1 MIQTRRFHPQDAHQ
15 IAQLFHDTIR
25 QVNLGD
31 YTLAQVQAWAPD
43 DLDFRHWIKAC
54 SSRITYVADDG
65 GVILGFGE
73 LETNGHIDCFYI
85 HKDYQG
91 QGVGRQIY
99 QTIESKALDL
109 SLPRLFLEASIT
121 ARPFFERMGFVMVK
135 EQQVIRRGQWLTNVV
150 MEKKLSVSSPTPSV
164 DH

>member
-1 MIQTRRFHPQDAHQ
+1 MIQIRRFHPQDASQ

-43 DLDFRHWIKAC
+43 DLHFRDWVTAC
-54 SSRITYVADDG
+54 SARITYVADDD
-65 GVILGFGE
+65 GVIVGFGE
-73 LETNGHIDCFYI
+73 LEANGHIDCFYC

-99 QTIESKALDL
+99 QTIERKALDL

-121 ARPFFERMGFVMVK
+121 ARPFFERMGLVMLK
-135 EQQVIRRGQWLTNVV
+135 EQTVFRRGQFLTNFV
-150 MEKKLSVSSPTPSV
+150 MEKWLSDNPSTLL
-164 DH
+164 